1 MALAS
6 KTLFR
11 LEDVSCSF
19 GAVEALK
26 AVQFSVD
33 SGELIFITG
42 VSGAG
47 KTTLLR
53 VLCGELKPSRGRA
66 FIAAQ
71 SIFGQELFIAPI
83 FQDLRLLEDESCE
96 ANLMLAYDPAF
107 YDSKKAFKREL
118 QELCS
123 LFAMSD
129 RMKVKVRDANGG
141 LKQKVAIVRALLSKP
156 DVLIADEP
164 TSALD
169 SESTKKIFDIVNY
182 YNAKR
187 GMTVIWASHNKELV
201 KQFSGRIAH
210 LDQGRLVYSGHACF
224 I

>member
-1 MALAS
+1 MVTG
-6 KTLFR
+6 KTLIR

-26 AVQFSVD
+26 AVQFYVET
-33 SGELIFITG
+33 GELVFITG

-53 VLCGELKPSRGRA
+53 VLCGDLKPTRGRVQ
-66 FIAAQ
+66 IA
-71 SIFGQELFIAPI
+71 SHSVYGQELFIAPI
-83 FQDLRLLEDESCE
+83 FQDLRLIGDRTCE
-96 ANLMLAYDPAF
+96 ANLLLAYDPAL
-107 YDSKKAFKREL
+107 YESKKDFKREMM
-118 QELCS
+118 ELCS
-123 LFAMSD
+123 VFGMTD
-129 RMKVKVRDANGG
+129 RLNLKIQYANGG
-141 LKQKVAIVRALLSKP
+141 LKQKIGIIRALLSRP
-156 DVLIADEP
+156 DILIADEP

-169 SESTKKIFDIVNY
+169 LDSTRKVFEIVNY
-182 YNAKR
+182 YNVKK
-187 GMTVIWASHNKELV
+187 GMTIIWASHNRELI

>member
-1 MALAS
+1 MALGS

-47 KTTLLR
+47 KTTLLK
-53 VLCGELKPSRGRA
+53 VLCGDLKPSRGRA
-66 FIAAQ
+66 FISSQ
-71 SIFGQELFIAPI
+71 SIYGQELFIAPI
-83 FQDLRLLEDESCE
+83 FQDLRLLDEESCE
-96 ANLMLAYDPAF
+96 ANLMLAYDPSF
-107 YDSKKAFKREL
+107 YESKKAFKREM

-123 LFAMSD
+123 LFSMTD
-129 RMKVKVRDANGG
+129 RLKVKVRDANGG
-141 LKQKVAIVRALLSKP
+141 LKQKVAIIRALLSKP

-169 SESTKKIFDIVNY
+169 FESSKKIFDIVNY

>member
-1 MALAS
+1 MASS
-6 KTLFR
+6 KTLFH

-33 SGELIFITG
+33 SGELVFVTG

-53 VLCGELKPSRGRA
+53 ILCGEVKPTRGKVQ
-66 FIAAQ
+66 IA
-71 SIFGQELFIAPI
+71 SHSSYGQELFIAPI
-83 FQDLRLLEDESCE
+83 FQDLRLLNDETCE
-96 ANLMLAYDPAF
+96 ENLLLSYDPAL
-107 YDSKKAFKREL
+107 YESKKAFKKEL

-123 LFAMSD
+123 LFAMTD
-129 RMKVKVRDANGG
+129 RMKVKIRDANGG
-141 LKQKVAIVRALLSKP
+141 LKQKVGIIRALLSKP
-156 DVLIADEP
+156 DILVADEP

-169 SESTKKIFDIVNY
+169 FESTRKVFEIVNY

-187 GMTVIWASHNKELV
+187 GMTVIWASHNRELV